1 MESEFEKPRIARLT
15 AIMMQLQSASFITAR
30 QIADKHQ
37 VSIRT
42 VYRDIK
48 TLNQSGVPIETIEGK
63 GYTLMQ
69 GYSLPPVTFSEE
81 EANAL
86 VTAEKLIAL
95 NNDSSLIESYSQA
108 ILKIKGVM
116 RSTDKVKTEL
126 LSTRMAIR
134 KPDRTLK
141 ESELLAKLQKAITNF
156 QVVHFEYTAM
166 NQAVTQRSVEPFAL
180 VSTRG
185 YWLLIAFCQLR
196 NEFRAF
202 KLAYMANFMFL
213 SAHFEPHKLTLEDYF
228 KEFIN
233 PQHTPDTPLTV
244 YSSSF
249 VPNQEK
255 KNKMDVKKTTVVGI
269 SVRTINRENQA
280 MIDISALWQRFMQ
293 EGVMNKIDNKV
304 NNHIWAIYHNY
315 EGDHLAPYS
324 CTLGCEVS
332 SMSKLPAEFDA
343 VEIHPGE
350 Y

>member
-141 ESELLAKLQKAITNF
+141 ESELLA
-156 QVVHFEYTAM
+156 
-166 NQAVTQRSVEPFAL
+166 
-180 VSTRG
+180 
-185 YWLLIAFCQLR
+185 
-196 NEFRAF
+196 
-202 KLAYMANFMFL
+202 
-213 SAHFEPHKLTLEDYF
+213 
-228 KEFIN
+228 
-233 PQHTPDTPLTV
+233 
-244 YSSSF
+244 
-249 VPNQEK
+249 
-255 KNKMDVKKTTVVGI
+255 
-269 SVRTINRENQA
+269 
-280 MIDISALWQRFMQ
+280 
-293 EGVMNKIDNKV
+293 
-304 NNHIWAIYHNY
+304 
-315 EGDHLAPYS
+315 
-324 CTLGCEVS
+324 
-332 SMSKLPAEFDA
+332 
-343 VEIHPGE
+343 
-350 Y
+350 